1 MASRQRPQGTSH
13 QAWMQGMHNGQNP
26 AQAVPRNNLGVLRG
40 HSVSIAGCGFARGR
54 PLALPMRPGRE
65 AERLTEDPFGGVD
78 GKRGADQGLD
88 DFGDRA
94 AATDR
99 DLLDALIEI
108 GIDLQLQA
116 LGEPHG
122 IDRDGLPFRG
132 GGGQEANTNELIH
145 GSHSVRSSGIA
156 QLSWVGDTPRSL
168 RSPTRICVPRQGA
181 AGS

>member
-1 MASRQRPQGTSH
+1 
-13 QAWMQGMHNGQNP
+13 MQGMHNGQNP

-132 GGGQEANTNELIH
+132 GGRARGQYKRTNSWQSFCAIQRNSATFMGGGYPEEPALSYEDMRATT
-145 GSHSVRSSGIA
+145 GSCR
-156 QLSWVGDTPRSL
+156 
-168 RSPTRICVPRQGA
+168 
-181 AGS
+181 